1 MWPPENDTLRTQH
14 CFCVISAKN
23 VQLEFN
29 KKEIPVKPKLKDTF
43 QNNWP
48 IVMKITKRQG

>member
-14 CFCVISAKN
+14 CFCVVSAKN

-29 KKEIPVKPKLKDTF
+29 KETPVKPKLKDTF